1 MAKSKRMR
9 GMLERIAD
17 KTGLSKE
24 LVREILL
31 ETPHLNAT
39 KEQRDLVFQTARELG
54 LDFDALRI
62 GKRLTARCEAVEDI
76 LKYIESHPEW
86 TREEVMEYMRYSI
99 ELIKRVQRRALP
111 DFFKK

>member
-9 GMLERIAD
+9 GMLERIAE

-31 ETPHLNAT
+31 ETPHLDAT
-39 KEQRDLVFQTARELG
+39 KEQRDEVFQTARRLG

-62 GKRLTARCEAVEDI
+62 GKRLTARREAVEEV
-76 LKYIESHPEW
+76 LKHIESHPEW
-86 TREEVMEYMRYSI
+86 TREEVMEYMRYNI